1 MLPNKPMLGLK
12 TILGPTN
19 TGKTWYAL
27 ERMLGHS
34 SGMFGFP
41 LRLLAREN
49 YERAVA
55 KVGESKVALIT
66 GEEKIVPRDAC
77 YFLCT
82 VEAMPLDRDVDFLAV
97 DEVQLAAD
105 PERGH
110 VFTDR
115 ILNAR
120 GREETLLLGAET
132 ARKVLGAMLPGL
144 KVQVRERLSRLSWS
158 GQKKVTR
165 LPRRSAVVAF
175 SAAEVYR
182 LAELIRSQRGGT
194 AIVMGALSPRT
205 RNAQVELFQSG
216 DVDYMVA
223 TDAIGMGLNM
233 DIEHI
238 ALAGDVKFDG
248 RRPRKL
254 SPAELGQI
262 AGRAGRHTTDG
273 TFGITDT
280 CEMLEEEV
288 VAAIENHRFKPL
300 SSVVWRNAE
309 LDYSSPDALVRSLE
323 APPPMEIMQRKAD
336 AEDHMALA
344 GLLERDDIRVR
355 ADGEDKTRLLH
366 EVCQIPDYQKEYSD
380 SHIEL
385 LARIYGHLSDGEALP
400 ADWVSAS
407 MARLDRT
414 EGDIDTLMARL
425 SGIRT
430 WNYITQRG
438 HWLGGNEDFQ
448 GVARSIEDRVS
459 DSLNQVLTERF
470 VDRRASV
477 LSRRM
482 KESSVLMSSIKPDGT
497 VSVEGEDVGHLDG
510 FVFTPAIAES
520 DEKGPVLA
528 AARKV
533 LPDEIANRA
542 KALVASADQ
551 AFKPDAAGRIFW
563 RESVVGQLVKGDGLY
578 HPRAEVRAS
587 DLLEGDQLKSV
598 QDRLNAFAQNWPRE
612 ILAAAVA
619 LTGDEL
625 TGTARGIAYQVYEA
639 LGTLPRHPVAKMIEE
654 LDEEGKRQLA
664 QYGIRLGVD
673 TVYMPELLKP
683 AQIDAKA
690 LLYSLHNGESPECG
704 PPPAGR
710 VTIDKVDGV
719 SDGYWLATGYR
730 RIGSLVIRVDMAERM
745 CAAIRAAAREGDF
758 RISEEMLSL
767 AGATKEQM
775 EEMILDLGYRKTGEE
790 PSEDP
795 EKPATSIFSRPPP
808 RKRNPR
814 KGSGKAAE
822 ARDGKAG
829 GDTGGESRSKPEGG
843 KSRARTRAKTGNGA
857 KPKPDAKP
865 GGNGASRDRG
875 RNGRKGGPRQG
886 SGGWKDRDFNKPP
899 EETDS
904 PFAALAKLKGSP

>member
-1 MLPNKPMLGLK
+1 MTDSSSKPK
-12 TILGPTN
+12 PKAILGPTN

-27 ERMLGHS
+27 ERMLGHG

-66 GEEKIVPRDAC
+66 GEEKVIPDDAR

-82 VEAMPLDRDVDFLAV
+82 AEAMPLDREVDFLAI

-132 ARKVLGAMLPGL
+132 SRQVLEAMLPGL
-144 KVQVRERLSRLSWS
+144 AVEVRERLSRLTWA

-175 SAAEVYR
+175 SASEVYR

-238 ALAGDVKFDG
+238 ALAADVKFDG

-280 CEMLEEEV
+280 CEALEEEV
-288 VAAIENHRFKPL
+288 IDAIENHRFKPL
-300 SSVVWRNAE
+300 STVVWRNCA
-309 LDYSSPDALVRSLE
+309 LDYSSPDALIRSLE
-323 APPPMEIMQRKAD
+323 APPPLAFMQRKAD
-336 AEDHMALA
+336 ADDHRSLVS
-344 GLLERDDIRVR
+344 LLERDEIRVR
-355 ADGEDKTRLLH
+355 ADGEDRTRLLH

-380 SHIEL
+380 SHVDL
-385 LARIYGHLSDGEALP
+385 LARVYGHLSDGEPLP
-400 ADWVSAS
+400 ADWIAAS
-407 MARLDRT
+407 LERLDRT
-414 EGDIDTLMARL
+414 EGEIDTLMARL

-430 WNYITQRG
+430 WNYVTQRS
-438 HWLGGNEDFQ
+438 HWLDGSEDFQ
-448 GVARSIEDRVS
+448 RLARDIEDRVS

-482 KESSVLMSSIKPDGT
+482 KESAVLMSSIKLDGT
-497 VSVEGEDVGHLDG
+497 VSVEGEDVGRLDG
-510 FVFTPAIAES
+510 FVFTPAITES

-533 LPDEIANRA
+533 LPDEIATRV
-542 KALVASADQ
+542 KALVASDDK
-551 AFKPDAAGRIFW
+551 AFQPDAKGRIFW
-563 RESVVGQLVKGDGLY
+563 RETVVGQLVKGDNVY
-578 HPRAEVRAS
+578 QPRAEVLPS

-612 ILAAAVA
+612 TLAAAIA
-619 LTGDEL
+619 LTGEEL
-625 TGTARGIAYQVYEA
+625 SGTARGIAYQVHET
-639 LGTLPRHPVAKMIEE
+639 LGTLPRRPVAKMIEE
-654 LDEEGKRQLA
+654 LDEEGRKQLA
-664 QYGIRLGVD
+664 RHGIRLGID
-673 TVYMPELLKP
+673 MIYMPDLQKP
-683 AQIDAKA
+683 AQVDAKA
-690 LLYSLHNGESPECG
+690 LLYSVQTGEFPECG

-710 VTIDKVDGV
+710 VTIDKVNGV
-719 SDGYWLATGYR
+719 SDLYWMATGYR

-745 CAAIRAAAREGDF
+745 CAVIRAVAREGEVF
-758 RISEEMLSL
+758 RINEEMLSL

-790 PSEDP
+790 PPEDP
-795 EKPATSIFSRPPP
+795 EKPATSLFSRPPP
-808 RKRNPR
+808 RQRNAR
-814 KGSGKAAE
+814 KGARTPTQDSKAVEDSGGKPAT
-822 ARDGKAG
+822 DGKSG
-829 GDTGGESRSKPEGG
+829 IRVKSNSK
-843 KSRARTRAKTGNGA
+843 SMS
-857 KPKPDAKP
+857 
-865 GGNGASRDRG
+865 GGNGQARARPNGNSRSRGKDAPRDR
-875 RNGRKGGPRQG
+875 PRQG
-886 SGGWKDRDFNKPP
+886 SGGWQDRDFRKPAEKNP
-899 EETDS
+899 DS
-904 PFAALAKLKGSP
+904 PFAVLAKLKESS